1 MKTFIFPG
9 QGSQAKG
16 MGGELFDAFRE
27 LTQKADDILGYS
39 IKTLCLDNPKRE
51 LNQTQFTQPALYVV
65 NALSYYRKLDET
77 GRKPDYVAGHSL
89 GEYNALLAAECFDF
103 ETGLKLVKKRGE
115 LMAQAPEG
123 RMAAIL
129 NATKAEVAAILRDNA
144 LHNIDVA
151 NYNTPQQIVISG
163 RADEIERA
171 QAFFQQGNMMYHPL
185 NTSGAFHSR
194 LMKPSSEQFRK
205 FLGEFTFS
213 PLMIPAIANVTARPH
228 KNQDVADTLAAQ
240 LAGSVLWCDSIQYL
254 MACAD
259 ADEPMTFEEVGH
271 GEVLTKMLR
280 HIPKDT
286 SLVVNHREKNED
298 EPVSLAGVQHAFENR
313 PPRAAND
320 VVGAWNARY
329 PIGTKVRCTL
339 HDYDELETRTEAVVL
354 FGHRAAIYMKGYN
367 GYFDLNEIVPVSA

>member
-16 MGGELFDAFRE
+16 MGGELFDVFRD

-39 IKTLCLDNPKRE
+39 IKTLCLENPNRE

-65 NALSYYRKLDET
+65 NALSYYRKLEEA

-129 NATKAEVAAILRDNA
+129 NATKAEVTAILRDNA

-194 LMKPSSEQFRK
+194 LMKPSSEQFKR
-205 FLGEFTFS
+205 FLEGFTFS
-213 PLMIPAIANVTARPH
+213 PLAIPVIANVTARAYG
-228 KNQDVADTLAAQ
+228 NEAVVDTLAAQ
-240 LAGSVLWCDSIQYL
+240 LANSVLWCDSIQYL
-254 MACAD
+254 MAHD
-259 ADEPMTFEEVGH
+259 NDGEEMTFEEIGH

-280 HIPKDT
+280 HIPKDAG
-286 SLVVNHREKNED
+286 LVIDDRAENESR
-298 EPVSLAGVQHAFENR
+298 PIPAARVQQALDNR
-313 PPRAAND
+313 VPPAAND
-320 VVGAWNARY
+320 IVSAWNAKY

-367 GYFDLNEIVPVSA
+367 GYFDLNEVVPARA

>member
-1 MKTFIFPG
+1 MKFLLSSKP
-9 QGSQAKG
+9 
-16 MGGELFDAFRE
+16 
-27 LTQKADDILGYS
+27 S
-39 IKTLCLDNPKRE
+39 IHRRLLPE
-51 LNQTQFTQPALYVV
+51 I
-65 NALSYYRKLDET
+65 SYYRKLEEA

-129 NATKAEVAAILRDNA
+129 NATKADVTAILRDNA

-194 LMKPSSEQFRK
+194 LMKPSSEQFKR
-205 FLGEFTFS
+205 FLEGFTFS
-213 PLMIPAIANVTARPH
+213 PLAIPVIANVTARAYR
-228 KNQDVADTLAAQ
+228 NEAVVDTLAAQ
-240 LAGSVLWCDSIQYL
+240 LADSVLWCDSIQYL
-254 MACAD
+254 MAHD
-259 ADEPMTFEEVGH
+259 NDGEEMTFEEIGH

-286 SLVVNHREKNED
+286 GLVIDDRAENESRPAPAARVQQALDNRAPPAVNEI
-298 EPVSLAGVQHAFENR
+298 VS
-313 PPRAAND
+313 
-320 VVGAWNARY
+320 AWNAKY

-339 HDYDELETRTEAVVL
+339 HDYDELETRTEAIVL

-367 GYFDLNEIVPVSA
+367 GYFDLNEVVPTRA

>member
-39 IKTLCLDNPKRE
+39 IKALCLENANRE
-51 LNQTQFTQPALYVV
+51 LNKTQFTQPALYVV
-65 NALSYYRKLDET
+65 NALSYYRKLEET

-89 GEYNALLAAECFDF
+89 GEYNALLAADCFDF

-171 QAFFQQGNMMYHPL
+171 QAFFLQGSMMYHPL

-194 LMKPSSEQFRK
+194 LMKPSSEQFRR
-205 FLGEFTFS
+205 FLDGFTFS
-213 PLMIPAIANVTARPH
+213 PPAIPVIANVTARPYR
-228 KNQDVADTLAAQ
+228 NESVADTLAAQ
-240 LAGSVLWCDSIQYL
+240 LSGSVLWCDSIQYL
-254 MACAD
+254 MAHGDA
-259 ADEPMTFEEVGH
+259 ADEMTFEEVGH

-286 SLVVNHREKNED
+286 DLVIDDRAENANK
-298 EPVSLAGVQHAFENR
+298 PVLAAYVSHAADNR
-313 PPRAAND
+313 PPLAASD
-320 VVGAWNARY
+320 IVSAWNAKH

-339 HDYDELETRTEAVVL
+339 HDYDELETRTEAIVL

-367 GYFDLNEIVPVSA
+367 GYFDLNEIVPVRA

>member
-39 IKTLCLDNPKRE
+39 IKALCLENANRE
-51 LNQTQFTQPALYVV
+51 LNKTQFTQPALYVV
-65 NALSYYRKLDET
+65 NALSYYRKLEET

-89 GEYNALLAAECFDF
+89 GEYNALLAADCFDF

-171 QAFFQQGNMMYHPL
+171 QAFFQQGSMMYHPL

-194 LMKPSSEQFRK
+194 LMKPSSEQFRQ
-205 FLGEFTFS
+205 FLNGFTFS
-213 PLMIPAIANVTARPH
+213 PLRIPVIANVTARSYR
-228 KNQDVADTLAAQ
+228 NESVADTLAAQ
-240 LAGSVLWCDSIQYL
+240 LAGSVLWYDSIQYL
-254 MACAD
+254 MAHGDA
-259 ADEPMTFEEVGH
+259 ADEMMFEEVGH

-286 SLVVNHREKNED
+286 GLVIDDRAENANKPI
-298 EPVSLAGVQHAFENR
+298 PVAHVPQALDNR
-313 PPRAAND
+313 PPAAASEI
-320 VVGAWNARY
+320 VSAWNARY

-339 HDYDELETRTEAVVL
+339 HDYDELETRTQAVVL

-367 GYFDLNEIVPVSA
+367 GYFDLNEVVPVQV

>member
-1 MKTFIFPG
+1 MKAFIFPG
-9 QGSQAKG
+9 QGSQSQG
-16 MGGELFDAFRE
+16 MGGDLFDAFKE

-39 IKTLCLDNPKRE
+39 IKTLCLENPKRE

-129 NATKAEVAAILRDNA
+129 NATKAEVAAILQDNA

-151 NYNTPQQIVISG
+151 NCNTPQQIVISG

-171 QAFFQQGNMMYHPL
+171 QAFFQQGNILYHPL

-194 LMKPSSEQFRK
+194 LMKASAEQFKK
-205 FLGEFTFS
+205 FLDGFAFS
-213 PLMIPAIANVTARPH
+213 PLAIPVIANITARPYR
-228 KNQDVADTLAAQ
+228 NEGVVDTLAAQ
-240 LAGSVLWCDSIQYL
+240 LAAGVLWSDSIQYL
-254 MACAD
+254 MACANT
-259 ADEPMTFEEVGH
+259 DEAMTFEEVGH
-271 GEVLTKMLR
+271 GQVLTKMLR
-280 HIPKDT
+280 HIPRDV
-286 SLVVNHREKNED
+286 SLVVNHQTEIELK
-298 EPVSLAGVQHAFENR
+298 PVSTGRVQEASESR
-313 PPRAAND
+313 TPLAAND
-320 VVGAWNARY
+320 IVSTWNARY
-329 PIGTKVRCTL
+329 PVGTKVRCTL
-339 HDYDELETRTEAVVL
+339 HDYDELETRTQAIIL

-367 GYFDLNEIVPVSA
+367 GYFDLNEVVPVSA